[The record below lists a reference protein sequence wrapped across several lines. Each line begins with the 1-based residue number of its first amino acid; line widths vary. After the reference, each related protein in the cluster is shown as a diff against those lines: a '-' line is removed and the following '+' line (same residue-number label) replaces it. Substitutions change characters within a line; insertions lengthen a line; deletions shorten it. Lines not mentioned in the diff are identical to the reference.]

1 MEWILQIIIM
11 LISFLFSYLLTTK
24 KYKNEIVKM
33 KIKAN
38 KEIEKIKIETE
49 ETIKLKTIEQM
60 LSNNKNKKTLNELS
74 TILLKSIIENAESKT
89 NQP

>member
-1 MEWILQIIIM
+1 
-11 LISFLFSYLLTTK
+11 
-24 KYKNEIVKM
+24 M